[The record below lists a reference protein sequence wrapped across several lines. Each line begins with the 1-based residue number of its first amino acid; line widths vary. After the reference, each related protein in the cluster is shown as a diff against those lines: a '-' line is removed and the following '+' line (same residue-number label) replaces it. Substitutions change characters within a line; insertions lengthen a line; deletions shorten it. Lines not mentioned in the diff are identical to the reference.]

1 MFIKMRSRNPAI
13 KLAISGS
20 FPLAQNDEI
29 FVVTCQVAS
38 VLSRLATAHE
48 VAAIVASYLVQTG

>member
-20 FPLAQNDEI
+20 FFPLAQNDEI
-29 FVVTCQVAS
+29 FVGTCQRAS

-48 VAAIVASYLVQTG
+48 VAAIVASYLV

>member
-1 MFIKMRSRNPAI
+1 MQSQEA
-13 KLAISGS
+13 
-20 FPLAQNDEI
+20 FPLAQNDEN